1 MMIKEDIQQ
10 YKIDFT
16 GVDMFNNI
24 TREHMSRTSD
34 KKDTIAIPRHAPFY
48 IKSVKLYNIDGT
60 KLDEGTDYE
69 FYGILGRLTAYTA
82 MPVGLFIKIKNPDL
96 MEWYIDYQV
105 VGNFNKI
112 TNEILNLLKSAYED
126 DRLVNWENITNKPTW
141 FVPTVHQHDLVYDI
155 YGFTDL
161 AQELLRIAELRGTV
175 SRPETVTI
183 DALKG
188 RLTRYIEGYREV
200 IKGLIDS
207 HAGGKVNNHGVWK
220 TNIGLDKVDD
230 YRVATLEEAIE
241 GLSEELHLT
250 PYIAAQAVSKAAGKN
265 NKLFPS
271 GSLPILRYG
280 ADSFIP
286 PTITGSF
293 EGMGGFGQRCGAI
306 VESDGTLLVLSRRM
320 NGVTKGLY
328 FIRSINYMNKV
339 PTWEFTAY
347 RYTHPQATKDGANLN
362 QIVNGSNRYMMIV
375 GDEDKNIWYWVAT
388 NGTFD
393 PSRHTLNRMSGDW
406 VEFIK
411 SHPSTD
417 FLNKPVNDCTLLA
430 NEDFMT
436 RAVILQGMS
445 EKNAR
450 EVRPS
455 WMPPYGDGVEFP
467 KDWTRHFDGFCFYQ
481 MNNANGKFTRSKV
494 NFKHPKWG
502 NANDDLFS
510 PFILER
516 VIVDN
521 KAMVKSYHAEFDT
534 PCEVIWTFRAIHAR
548 TAKLDTDIT
557 ALRMEFMI
565 LSISKDGVR
574 ADWRTA
580 YRAQLVYGMEGSK
593 PTVQVLPV
601 TGSDRLYNVDPNNLY
616 DVSTPDRKLFKQYVH
631 TTATPE
637 NQDIVGS
644 ADLYN
649 GYMIFLGGSSNWAF
663 PNTFGI
669 SGQSYL
675 KSPAAVIEPPPTPP
689 EEEWKTFT
697 SFNQTMLELNPA
709 GLGTLFVSQA
719 HMCTDTDNHTSGA
732 MMARQVGPKGSE
744 WVVRPT
750 NTMDEEWKHTQPDQS
765 SIVGGKLVKHYP
777 LTAKV
782 YKTNI
787 GPQVSLC
794 NPVILP
800 GISGKYRY
808 NKIFGADA
816 WSTLLG
822 EPIGISDAQ
831 GNGRNKDAV
840 GDGLWIKE
848 NKIKMVNDI
857 VTFTPVIVYSLTN
870 TIKTQVKKWLAD
882 NGTPFAGKF
891 LENTW
896 GLGRVVLPNGKWL
909 EIFTAFQIVDRRCMA
924 TTFICEITPKG
935 SPVIKDDYQFYADC
949 TFNFKTPPVTV
960 QMGDSTVEQLQQ
972 GPDFVFDVHQ
982 HNPVS
987 ISIPYKEALGANK
1000 FDTTSM
1006 SLLPRSMARY
1016 VDIRNRQSY
1025 GLVLK
1030 LDTSDQN
1037 NLKWSTV
1044 DGKPQIENVFST
1056 DNGPDGGW
1064 ISTPAF
1070 GIGYGKSG
1078 TELMEGAGL
1087 VSARFDDTGDVWS
1100 NIAYYKLAK
1109 TPQGEL
1115 DLILGVSNLLVSQ
1128 YVVYFNKIDNVII
1141 AGKGYNMASTF
1152 IDIKAIDPT
1161 PANKTFYCY
1170 LRFSNGQA
1178 DYEITQN
1185 VYPETSVRSMLAII
1199 KCGPTQIETIQAFNR
1214 FSMDGAVVSS
1224 VRRGSSILAAS
1235 GSVFEI
1241 GDTSTIMLDSDLIP

>member
-175 SRPETVTI
+175 SRPEAVTL

-188 RLTRYIEGYREV
+188 RLSRYIEGYREV

-220 TNIGLDKVDD
+220 NNIGLDKVDD

-280 ADSFIP
+280 TDSFIP

-306 VESDGTLLVLSRRM
+306 VESDGTLLVLGRRM
-320 NGVTKGLY
+320 NGITKGLY

-339 PTWEFTAY
+339 PTWEFTGY

-362 QIVNGSNRYMMIV
+362 QIINGSNRYMMIV

-393 PSRHTLNRMSGDW
+393 PSRHTLNRLSGDW
-406 VEFIK
+406 VEFIET
-411 SHPSTD
+411 HPNGY
-417 FLNKPVNDCTLLA
+417 FLGKPINDATLMA
-430 NEDFMT
+430 DENFME
-436 RAVILQGMS
+436 RAVILQGMT
-445 EKNAR
+445 EVNAKQL
-450 EVRPS
+450 RPS
-455 WMPPYGDGVEFP
+455 WMAPDGKP
-467 KDWTRHFDGFCFYQ
+467 NYPANWTRQFDGFAFYQ
-481 MNNANGKFTRSKV
+481 MNNANSKFTRSKV
-494 NFKHPKWG
+494 NFQHPKWG
-502 NANDDLFS
+502 NANDDLFT
-510 PFILER
+510 PFIFEK
-516 VIVDN
+516 IVVDG
-521 KAMVKSYHAEFDT
+521 KAMVKSYHAEFT
-534 PCEVIWTFRAIHAR
+534 APCESLWTFRSLHAR
-548 TAKLDTDIT
+548 SGRLPDGNDAF
-557 ALRMEFMI
+557 RMEFLI
-565 LSISKDGVR
+565 RSISKDGAR
-574 ADWRTA
+574 ADWRSA
-580 YRAQLVYGMEGSK
+580 YRAQLVYGMEGVK
-593 PTVQVLPV
+593 PTIQVLPV
-601 TGSDRLYNVDPNNLY
+601 TGHDRLYEVDPNNLN
-616 DVSTPDRKLFKQYVH
+616 DESTPDRKLFKQYVH

-637 NQDIVGS
+637 TQDLVGS

-649 GYMIFLGGSSNWAF
+649 GYMVFMGGLSNWSF
-663 PNTFGI
+663 PNTFSI

-675 KSPAAVIEPPPTPP
+675 KNAPAIILPPPIPVEQELT
-689 EEEWKTFT
+689 TFP
-697 SFNQTMLELNPA
+697 SFSQTMLEINPA
-709 GLGTLFVSQA
+709 GLGMLFVSQV
-719 HMCTDTDNHTSGA
+719 HMCTDTDDYKSGA
-732 MMARQVGPKGSE
+732 MMARQVGPKGTE

-750 NTMDEEWKHTQPDQS
+750 DTMDEEWKHLQPNITS
-765 SIVGGKLVKHYP
+765 TINGETVKHYP
-777 LTAKV
+777 LTTKV

-787 GPQVSLC
+787 GPQISIS

-808 NKIFGADA
+808 NKLFGADA
-816 WSTLLG
+816 WSTLMG
-822 EPIGISDAQ
+822 DPVIISDGQ

-840 GDGLWIKE
+840 GDGLWMKE
-848 NKIKMVNDI
+848 NKIKIVNEI
-857 VTFTPVIVYSLTN
+857 VTFTPVIVYNLLPA
-870 TIKTQVKKWLAD
+870 IKGQVKKWLSD
-882 NGTPFAGKF
+882 NGIPFTGKF

-896 GLGRVVLPNGKWL
+896 GVSRIVLPNGKWL
-909 EIFTAFQIVDRRCMA
+909 EVFTAFQIVDRKCMA
-924 TTFICEITPKG
+924 VTFICEITPKG
-935 SPVIKDDYQFYADC
+935 NAVTKDGYQYYADC
-949 TFNFKTPPVTV
+949 TFNFKTPPVQV
-960 QMGDSTVEQLQQ
+960 QTGETIIEDLQQ
-972 GPDFVFDVHQ
+972 GPDFIYDSHQ
-982 HNPVS
+982 HSPVS
-987 ISIPYKEALGANK
+987 ISVPYKEATGPNT
-1000 FDTTSM
+1000 FDTSSMTVMPKSM
-1006 SLLPRSMARY
+1006 SRY
-1016 VDIRNRQSY
+1016 VDIQNRQSY
-1025 GLVLK
+1025 ALALK
-1030 LDTSDQN
+1030 LLTDDQN
-1037 NLKWSTV
+1037 NLKWNLP
-1044 DGKPQIENVFST
+1044 GKEPEIVNTFST
-1056 DNGPDGGW
+1056 DNGPDTGW
-1064 ISTPAF
+1064 GSTPAYGL
-1070 GIGYGKSG
+1070 GIGAPGVR
-1078 TELMEGAGL
+1078 LMEGAGL
-1087 VSARFDDTGDVWS
+1087 VYYRFKDTGDVWE
-1100 NIAYYKLAK
+1100 NIKDRVLV
-1109 TPQGEL
+1109 PGSGL
-1115 DLILGVSNLLVSQ
+1115 MGVSNLLVSQ